1 MKDKYYKGFNRVNQ
15 YYSFCYNSDGYPEAM
30 YYDNLLFTAAVDKF
44 GRTTETRLINP
55 SIDDIISTNTY
66 TYVSGNGA
74 NTTTTLV
81 DTETIGNYG
90 SVDYFYL
97 PNGNIYGEYVTRN
110 GTEYEIYYGYDDF
123 GQLTNEDNFF
133 TDQTVCYTYDSGG
146 NITSRTTYD
155 GVWWTKD
162 DDSERVDTYT
172 YGDAEWKDLLTA
184 YNGHTITYDAIG
196 NPTVYRRGESMTWSG
211 GRRLTEIEF
220 DEHGDLILFDYDN
233 SGLRTRKEGPR
244 VYDCNYAHTPMLFI
258 IDYYY
263 DDNGTLVYERRSEDG
278 DNASTY
284 FTIEY
289 FYGLNG
295 IAGFTVMNGTSS
307 TTYYY
312 VKNILGDVLGITD
325 SNGTLVAE
333 YRYDAYGKPVK
344 ILDGNGNDV
353 STNYAHIANI
363 NPIRYRGYISKN
375 QENIY
380 HCL

>member
-1 MKDKYYKGFNRVNQ
+1 MWR
-15 YYSFCYNSDGYPEAM
+15 
-30 YYDNLLFTAAVDKF
+30 
-44 GRTTETRLINP
+44 
-55 SIDDIISTNTY
+55 IITCT
-66 TYVSGNGA
+66 
-74 NTTTTLV
+74 
-81 DTETIGNYG
+81 
-90 SVDYFYL
+90 
-97 PNGNIYGEYVTRN
+97 
-110 GTEYEIYYGYDDF
+110 
-123 GQLTNEDNFF
+123 
-133 TDQTVCYTYDSGG
+133 
-146 NITSRTTYD
+146 
-155 GVWWTKD
+155 
-162 DDSERVDTYT
+162 
-172 YGDAEWKDLLTA
+172 
-184 YNGHTITYDAIG
+184 
-196 NPTVYRRGESMTWSG
+196 
-211 GRRLTEIEF
+211 
-220 DEHGDLILFDYDN
+220 
-233 SGLRTRKEGPR
+233 
-244 VYDCNYAHTPMLFI
+244 
-258 IDYYY
+258 
-263 DDNGTLVYERRSEDG
+263 ERRSESG